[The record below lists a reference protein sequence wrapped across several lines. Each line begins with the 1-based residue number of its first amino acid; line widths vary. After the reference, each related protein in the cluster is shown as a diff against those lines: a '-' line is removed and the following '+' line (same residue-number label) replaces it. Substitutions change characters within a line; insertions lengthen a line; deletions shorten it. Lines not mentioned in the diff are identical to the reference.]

1 MKRYS
6 MQRRI
11 TRTSL
16 TRHLQHATL
25 PAPDTLLHPYP
36 CLLLQCR
43 HRLLGSTF
51 HQQVPMRHMHLTIL
65 RHLVPMTLPTL
76 LRMATPRP
84 HLSIASSHAL
94 SLLSIK
100 ISDTLPTI
108 PEALTSAWPH
118 TTTATPLAAVA
129 APSTTAEN
137 IGIELGL

>member
-6 MQRRI
+6 MQRPI
-11 TRTSL
+11 ARTSL
-16 TRHLQHATL
+16 VQHLQHATL
-25 PAPDTLLHPYP
+25 PALDTPLHPYP

-65 RHLVPMTLPTL
+65 RHLLPITLPIL
-76 LRMATPRP
+76 PRMATPCP
-84 HLSIASSHAL
+84 HLSIASSHAH

-108 PEALTSAWPH
+108 PEALTSASPH
-118 TTTATPLAAVA
+118 TTTAAHLAAVA